1 MNVDDATLFI
11 SRFANGALGVFE
23 VSRVAGG
30 RKNYEYIEINGSRGS
45 VIFNLNGSLLE

>member
-1 MNVDDATLFI
+1 MDDATLFI

-30 RKNYEYIEINGSRGS
+30 RKDYEYIEINGSKGS
-45 VIFNLNGSLLE
+45 VVFNLNGSLLE